1 MSFITEWDSVK
12 LIVSS
17 VLRSTIIYLNKYF
30 TVLHNEITRG
40 SRYSRMGQVKFV
52 EDSFKKNLKWY
63 GLPNEINQ

>member
-30 TVLHNEITRG
+30 TVLHNEITSG

-52 EDSFKKNLKWY
+52 EDSFKKKLKWY
-63 GLPNEINQ
+63 GLPNEVNQ